1 MVNYIPKQKDIVYVN
16 FNPIKGHE
24 QSGYRP
30 GVVISNDIFNKFSK
44 MIIVCPITSNL
55 KKFPTHH
62 KIENSQKIE
71 WSVLCEHV
79 RSVDYEKRDVKFIE
93 KMSDE
98 DFDIIKNLLISCID

>member
-71 WSVLCEHV
+71 GAVLCEHI
-79 RSVDYEKRDVKFIE
+79 RSIDYEKRDVKFIE
-93 KMSDE
+93 KMSDK
-98 DFDIIKNLLISCID
+98 DFDFVKNLLISCID

>member
-71 WSVLCEHV
+71 GSVLCEHV

-98 DFDIIKNLLISCID
+98 DFDVVKNLLISCID

>member
-71 WSVLCEHV
+71 GAVLCEHI
-79 RSVDYEKRDVKFIE
+79 RSIDYDKRDVKFIE

-98 DFDIIKNLLISCID
+98 DFDIVKNLLISCID

>member
-71 WSVLCEHV
+71 GSVLCEHV

-93 KMSDE
+93 KMSDK
-98 DFDIIKNLLISCID
+98 DFDIVKNLLISCID

>member
-71 WSVLCEHV
+71 GAVLCEHI
-79 RSVDYEKRDVKFIE
+79 RSIDYEKKDVKFIE

-98 DFDIIKNLLISCID
+98 DFDIVKNLLISCID

>member
-71 WSVLCEHV
+71 GAVLCEHI
-79 RSVDYEKRDVKFIE
+79 RSIDYEKRDVKFIE